1 VSNSFIHE
9 TNCVD
14 VLHSVLLFVDGEIS
28 DTSEIATIEVHLQ
41 QCPACP
47 AELEH
52 ELTVRAL
59 MQSVLLRSC
68 NESAPQ
74 DLHDQIHQQLLNQSV
89 SGAPDII
96 REFRMTEISI
106 GINEDGTIESHEIHI
121 EHTEEYRFPNE
132 EA

>member
-1 VSNSFIHE
+1 MSSTHHND
-9 TNCVD
+9 CVD

-28 DTSEIATIEVHLQ
+28 DTAEIATIEVHLQ
-41 QCPACP
+41 QCPECT

-52 ELTVRAL
+52 ERNVRAL
-59 MQSVLLRSC
+59 MQSVLRRSC
-68 NESAPQ
+68 NERAPQ
-74 DLHDQIHQQLLNQSV
+74 DLHEQLHQQLLNATMNS
-89 SGAPDII
+89 APDIV

-106 GINEDGTIESHEIHI
+106 EINEDGTIESREIHI

>member
-1 VSNSFIHE
+1 MSSTHHND
-9 TNCVD
+9 CVD

-28 DTSEIATIEVHLQ
+28 DTAEIATIEVHLQ
-41 QCPACP
+41 QCPACT

-52 ELTVRAL
+52 ERNVRAL
-59 MQSVLLRSC
+59 MQSVLRRSC
-68 NESAPQ
+68 NERAPQ
-74 DLHDQIHQQLLNQSV
+74 DLHEQLHQQLLSATMNS
-89 SGAPDII
+89 APDIV

-106 GINEDGTIESHEIHI
+106 EINKDGTIESREIHI

>member
-1 VSNSFIHE
+1 MSNSFINE

-41 QCPACP
+41 QCVACT

-52 ELTVRAL
+52 ERNVRSL
-59 MQSVLLRSC
+59 MQSVLRRSC

-74 DLHDQIHQQLLNQSV
+74 ELHELIHQQLINVSLNS
-89 SGAPDII
+89 APDIV

-106 GINEDGTIESHEIHI
+106 EINEDGSIESHEIHI

-132 EA
+132 EG

>member
-1 VSNSFIHE
+1 MSNSFINE

-41 QCPACP
+41 QCVACT

-52 ELTVRAL
+52 ERNVRSL
-59 MQSVLLRSC
+59 MQSVLRRSC

-74 DLHDQIHQQLLNQSV
+74 ELHELIHQQLINVSLNS
-89 SGAPDII
+89 APDIV

-106 GINEDGTIESHEIHI
+106 EINEDGTIESREIHI
-121 EHTEEYRFPNE
+121 EHTEEFRFPNE
-132 EA
+132 EK

>member
-1 VSNSFIHE
+1 MSSTHHND
-9 TNCVD
+9 CVD

-28 DTSEIATIEVHLQ
+28 DTAEIATIEVHLQ
-41 QCPACP
+41 QCPECT

-52 ELTVRAL
+52 ERNVRAL
-59 MQSVLLRSC
+59 MQSVLRRSC
-68 NESAPQ
+68 NERAPQ
-74 DLHDQIHQQLLNQSV
+74 DLHEQLHQQLLNATMS
-89 SGAPDII
+89 SAPDIV

-106 GINEDGTIESHEIHI
+106 EINEDGTIESREIHI